1 MLRVAALFDIPLDDV
16 AVSERMLPL
25 GLLSSFNASSP
36 EDRDLLEKESAC

>member
-36 EDRDLLEKESAC
+36 EDRDLLGKESAC